1 MPLGNLLFKTIV
13 SAALLLASWCLAADI
28 QKLQFDRIGIAEGLS
43 QGSVITLMFDDQ
55 GWLWVGTEDGVNRY
69 DGYNFRIFRHD
80 PIDPGSLGSA
90 YVTAIYKDSQGMVWV
105 GTEGGGLNRLNQTN
119 GQFDHFLLDPDDEN
133 SLIDNYVSAII
144 EDQQGGLWIG
154 TANGISRLD
163 ETRQHFTNFS
173 SHDARKHGLL
183 NDQILSFGEDRSGN
197 LWVGTQE
204 GLYRFIESDQRF
216 VRFAYNPLDEGSIGG
231 QQVMNIFED
240 QSGRLWI
247 GTFGGQAGL
256 SLWDPEEN
264 RFERFAPDPDD
275 PYSMPSTDVNQVTEN
290 PDEPGVL
297 WIGTRTAGLV
307 RFDTNSGRFYA
318 NRHDPGQPTSISNDR
333 VSSVVFDNT
342 GTLWAGAYDA
352 GLNRLHRRHRQW
364 THYSHDPEDPGSL
377 PNAYVRSI
385 AESRDGTLWVGTYDG
400 GLARLGPDRKEFFAF
415 QHDPSDP
422 GSIGWNEVRNVYVDQ
437 SGTVWAGT
445 YHGGLNRLDEKSGT
459 FTRFLTDPTDLT
471 SISDNRVLAIQEDG
485 KGTLWVGTD
494 NGLNRFQ
501 PDSQSFQRYR
511 SDSDNPNSL
520 SSEVI
525 YALYTD
531 SKGQLWIAT
540 LDGGVNRYDPETDS
554 FINYR
559 HDRNNPTSLVSDS
572 VLAIIEDSK
581 GRIWVGTLGGGLD
594 LLDQETGTFSHH
606 TTAQGLPNNVIHGI
620 VEDDEGCLWLST
632 NNGLARFEPE
642 TGEIRNYSVG
652 DGLLTNEFSAKAYH
666 RTQRGELAFGSLLG
680 LTLFTSDSLEDN
692 PVTPPVY
699 ITDFKVLGKSV
710 TPGPQSVLSRQIEVT
725 TALELSHRDSVISF
739 EFAALD
745 FVAPQNNQYAYLLE
759 GFDQGWQFVNASQRS
774 ATYTN
779 LDAGEYTFRVRASNS
794 DGVWNNQGQNIQMT
808 VLPPPWRSWW
818 AYSLYALLV
827 MALFI
832 IERRRATQ
840 RIEFRAQVDLE
851 RLETEKL
858 KEVDHLKSKFFA
870 NISHEFRTPLTL
882 ILGPLKAL
890 INNGVSAEQ
899 LKQLKFMEKNA
910 NRLHRLVNQLFDL
923 SRLKSGRLT
932 LQQQPGD
939 LVEYCR
945 GLTMSFSSLAEING
959 IQLDFHT
966 DTDSAFLHFDAERIE
981 IMLVN
986 LISNALKFTPKN
998 GRVAVS
1004 LKLNPKP
1011 DNVDPGRVWFE
1022 LIVSDT
1028 GIGIPVEYQEHV
1040 FDRFYQVDSS
1050 DTLENEGAGIG
1061 LALVKELAELHGG
1074 AVRVN
1079 STAGGG
1085 STFCLLLGFL
1095 KCSAK
1100 EVEALGIVAGLTDV
1114 QTIEIDSHV
1123 TTPVS
1128 GGEDHDQA
1136 DETIILLVEDNDDLR
1151 AFISDRFSN
1160 EYTIIEAD
1168 NGRAGINL
1176 AFEKVPD
1183 LIISDVMM
1191 PEMDGFSMCHQL
1203 KTDHRTS
1210 HIPIILLTAK
1220 TSQEEKVEGLDLG
1233 ADAYLSKP
1241 FDSDELLARARNL
1254 IEQRRL
1260 LRQRFSGTIVLQPH
1274 QLELGNVDQ
1283 SFLSRALQTVEAVLD
1298 NEDFSVEVLAEK
1310 LNLSRSQLHRKL
1322 KALTNQTPT
1331 SFIRTIRLERAA
1343 QLLNQDYQSIADIAL
1358 QTGFSSQ
1365 AYFTKCFHDHFGCTP
1380 SEYHSQPPSP
1390 RPEGDLL

>member
-1 MPLGNLLFKTIV
+1 MSLNNLLTKTTV
-13 SAALLLASWCLAADI
+13 SAVLLLASWCLAADI
-28 QKLQFDRIGIAEGLS
+28 QKLQFDRIGIEEGLS

-80 PIDPGSLGSA
+80 PVDPDSLGSA
-90 YVTAIYKDSQGMVWV
+90 YVLAIFKDSQGAVWV

-119 GQFDHFLLDPDDEN
+119 GKFDHFLHNPDDQD
-133 SLIDNYVSAII
+133 SLIGDYVSAIF
-144 EDQQGGLWIG
+144 EDRQGRLWVG
-154 TANGISRLD
+154 TSAGISRLD
-163 ETRQHFTNFS
+163 KSRQHFTNFS
-173 SHDARKHGLL
+173 SHDATKRGLL
-183 NDQILSFGEDRSGN
+183 NDQILSFGEDRLGN
-197 LWVGTQE
+197 IWVGTEE

-216 VRFAYNPLDEGSIGG
+216 IRYAYNPLDDGSIGG
-231 QQVMNIFED
+231 QQVRNIFED

-247 GTFGGQAGL
+247 STFGGQAGL

-264 RFERFAPDPDD
+264 RFRRFAPDPDD
-275 PYSMPSTDVNQVTEN
+275 EYSMPSTDVNQVTEN

-318 NRHDPGQPTSISNDR
+318 NRHDPGQPSSISNDR

-352 GLNRLHRRHRQW
+352 GLNRLHRRHQQW
-364 THYSHDPEDPGSL
+364 THYSHDPEDQGSL

-385 AESRDGTLWVGTYDG
+385 AESDDGTLWIGTYDG
-400 GLARLGPDRKEFFAF
+400 GLARLGPDRSEFFAF

-422 GSIGWNEVRNVYVDQ
+422 GSIGWNEVRNVYVDH

-445 YHGGLNRLDEKSGT
+445 YHGGLNRLDEKSGS

-485 KGTLWVGTD
+485 RGTLWVGTD
-494 NGLNRFQ
+494 RGLNRFQ
-501 PDSQSFQRYR
+501 PDLESFQRYR
-511 SDSDNPNSL
+511 SDPDNPNSL
-520 SSEVI
+520 SSETI

-540 LDGGVNRYDPETDS
+540 LGGGMNRYDPETDS
-554 FINYR
+554 FVHYR
-559 HDRNNPTSLVSDS
+559 HDRNDPTSLVSDS
-572 VLAIIEDSK
+572 VLAITEDSK

-594 LLDQETGTFSHH
+594 LLDQESGTFSHH

-620 VEDDEGCLWLST
+620 VEDDEGRLWLST

-666 RTQRGELAFGSLLG
+666 RTQRGELAFGSLSG
-680 LTLFTSDSLEDN
+680 LTLFTPDLLEDN

-699 ITDFKVLGKSV
+699 ITDFKLLGKSV
-710 TPGPQSVLSRQIEVT
+710 TPGAQSVLTRQIEET
-725 TALELSHRDSVISF
+725 TSLVLTHRDSVISF
-739 EFAALD
+739 EFTALD

-759 GFDQGWQFVNASQRS
+759 GFDQGWQFVNASQRV

-779 LDAGEYTFRVRASNS
+779 LDAGDYTFRVRASNS

-818 AYSLYALLV
+818 AYSLYALML

-832 IERRRATQ
+832 VERRRTTQ
-840 RIEFRAQVDLE
+840 QIELRAQIDIE

-890 INNGVSAEQ
+890 IGNGVSAEQ
-899 LKQLKFMEKNA
+899 LKQLQFMEKNA

-932 LQQQPGD
+932 LQQKPGD
-939 LVEYCR
+939 LVDYCR
-945 GLTMSFSSLAEING
+945 GLSMSFFSLAEIND
-959 IQLDFHT
+959 IQLDFN
-966 DTDSAFLHFDAERIE
+966 TDSESAYVYFDAERIE
-981 IMLVN
+981 TMLVN

-1004 LKLNPKP
+1004 LKLSSGPT
-1011 DNVDPGRVWFE
+1011 NVDPGRVWFE

-1028 GIGIPVEYQEHV
+1028 GIGIPIEYQGHV

-1050 DTLENEGAGIG
+1050 DTRGIEGAGIG

-1085 STFCLLLGFL
+1085 STFCLLLGFS

-1100 EVEALGIVAGLTDV
+1100 EEEEPGTLT
-1114 QTIEIDSHV
+1114 QARDSDARDFKCSEKIPGS
-1123 TTPVS
+1123 T
-1128 GGEDHDQA
+1128 GENLDQE
-1136 DETIILLVEDNDDLR
+1136 DETIVLLVEDNDDLR
-1151 AFISDRFSN
+1151 AFICDRFSN
-1160 EYTIIEAD
+1160 EYSVIEAE
-1168 NGRAGINL
+1168 NGRAGLEL
-1176 AFEKVPD
+1176 AYEKVPD

-1191 PEMDGFSMCHQL
+1191 PEMDGFSMCHHL

-1210 HIPIILLTAK
+1210 HIPIIMLTAK
-1220 TSQEEKVEGLDLG
+1220 ASQEEKFEGLELG

-1260 LRQRFSGTIVLQPH
+1260 LRQSFSGTIVLQPH
-1274 QLELGNVDQ
+1274 HLELGNVDQ
-1283 SFLSRALQTVEAVLD
+1283 SFLSRALMAVEAD
-1298 NEDFSVEVLAEK
+1298 IDDEDFSVEVLAEK

-1343 QLLNQDYQSIADIAL
+1343 QLLKQDYQSIADIAL

-1380 SEYHSQPPSP
+1380 SEYNGQAQST